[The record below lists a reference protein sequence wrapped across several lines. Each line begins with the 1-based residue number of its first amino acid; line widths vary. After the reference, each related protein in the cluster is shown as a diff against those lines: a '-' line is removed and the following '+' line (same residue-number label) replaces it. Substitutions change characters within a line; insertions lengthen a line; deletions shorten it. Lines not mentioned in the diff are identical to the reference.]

1 MQWKRFCVLLKKI
14 KKTAQRDKDK
24 VRVNKMKAQVKFE
37 WRQLQEPEGHQDPA
51 YVIMNALK
59 EAGYSVA
66 STPDVKGIW
75 DEDKPARLGGPWD
88 ETRLPHE
95 EITNE

>member
-1 MQWKRFCVLLKKI
+1 
-14 KKTAQRDKDK
+14 
-24 VRVNKMKAQVKFE
+24 MKAQVKFE

-75 DEDKPARLGGPWD
+75 DEDKPAHLGGPWD
-88 ETRLPHE
+88 ETRLSHE
-95 EITNE
+95 EITNEQKN

>member
-1 MQWKRFCVLLKKI
+1 
-14 KKTAQRDKDK
+14 
-24 VRVNKMKAQVKFE
+24 MKAQVKFE

-75 DEDKPARLGGPWD
+75 DEDKPSRLGGPWD

>member
-1 MQWKRFCVLLKKI
+1 MRWKRSCVWLKRTK
-14 KKTAQRDKDK
+14 RDLENIW
-24 VRVNKMKAQVKFE
+24 RTKMRAQVKFE
-37 WRQLQEPEGHQDPA
+37 WRQLHQPEGYQDPA

-66 STPDVKGIW
+66 SAPDVQGVW
-75 DEDKPARLGGPWD
+75 DEDKPAHLGGPWD

-95 EITNE
+95 EITSE

>member
-1 MQWKRFCVLLKKI
+1 MR
-14 KKTAQRDKDK
+14 
-24 VRVNKMKAQVKFE
+24 AQVKFE
-37 WRQLQEPEGHQDPA
+37 WRNLEEPEPIQDPA

-66 STPDVKGIW
+66 GTPDVQGVW
-75 DEDKPARLGGPWD
+75 DEDKPAHLGGPWD

-95 EITNE
+95 EIASE